1 MHFLTSTCTYH
12 RTLHRHATHTTHT
25 HAHRRSTPLPL
36 TCIVA
41 THSPPT
47 NSVPTPQYS
56 APPVFTGGL
65 SPPAHIIAKEGHSV
79 AVAGMTSMVVSQE
92 QYGSCLHS
100 AACAND
106 EKEPGNVVF
115 KIKTE

>member
-1 MHFLTSTCTYH
+1 MNAFFYIYVYVYY
-12 RTLHRHATHTTHT
+12 RTLHRHATHT

-56 APPVFTGGL
+56 APPVFTSGL

-106 EKEPGNVVF
+106 EKEPGIVCV
-115 KIKTE
+115 